1 MQVYLYQ
8 INSNLKNDVIDAFE
22 GEKRGNVLDS

>member
-8 INSNLKNDVIDAFE
+8 ISSNFKNDVIDAFE
-22 GEKRGNVLDS
+22 AEKRGNVLDS